1 MVFGGGGQV
10 GCHLLEAGSSRGRA
24 TIGLVHSEADI
35 CDTEAVAAAIAKH
48 APTSIVNAAAYTAVD
63 KAESEAMRAFQVNRD
78 GASVVAEAAAK
89 ANMPLI
95 HLSTDYV
102 FDGSSRVPYK
112 EDDKVNP
119 QGSYA
124 TSKEAGERA
133 VRAHHEKH
141 LILRTAW
148 VYGPFGTNFLKTMLR
163 LGAEREELRVVDD
176 QTGRPTSTE
185 DLAGAILTLVESIER
200 PGFSGWGT
208 YHYAGADTAT
218 WYGFATMIFA
228 EAARFGRKS
237 RKSARS
243 RPPNFRRPLPG
254 PLIRCSTRQS
264 SNALSASSL
273 GRSAPVSSRRSRG
286 FSDRGKRH
294 ERHHLGRRLRL
305 AALSHH
311 HRHEQAADGRL
322 Q

>member
-10 GCHLLEAGSSRGRA
+10 GCHLLEMASA
-24 TIGLVHSEADI
+24 TGHDLIGLTHAEADI
-35 CDTEAVAAAIAKH
+35 CDTEAVAAAIAEH

-78 GASVVAEAAAK
+78 GASVVAGAAAK
-89 ANMPLI
+89 ANIPLI

-102 FDGSSRVPYK
+102 FDGSAHVPYK

-124 TSKEAGERA
+124 ASKEAGERA
-133 VRAHHEKH
+133 VRAAHDRH

-176 QTGRPTSTE
+176 QTGSPTSTE

-208 YHYAGADTAT
+208 YHYAGADAVT

-228 EAARFGRKS
+228 EAARFGRKVP
-237 RKSARS
+237 KV
-243 RPPNFRRPLPG
+243 RPIATAEFPTAAPRPAYSVLDTAKLERTFGIKPRPLRAS
-254 PLIRCSTRQS
+254 LIATLER
-264 SNALSASSL
+264 LL
-273 GRSAPVSSRRSRG
+273 GQG
-286 FSDRGKRH
+286 
-294 ERHHLGRRLRL
+294 E
-305 AALSHH
+305 AA
-311 HRHEQAADGRL
+311 
-322 Q
+322 